1 MHLRY
6 AKFNTNL
13 VRIKF
18 LSVLIL
24 KSKPYINN
32 TIIILSVPI
41 AESFKVI
48 FLHR

>member
-13 VRIKF
+13 VKIKF

-32 TIIILSVPI
+32 TITILSAPI
-41 AESFKVI
+41 AEVSRSF
-48 FLHR
+48 FA